1 MTENRPPDSA
11 VLLDVDGTL
20 VDTNWIH
27 TVAWARALRR
37 CGRLVPMHRIHP
49 LVGMGADLLVEEL
62 VGEEVPGASEA
73 HHDEYE
79 ALRPDVRLLP
89 GARELIRAVHDLGL
103 AVVLASS
110 SKEDELDFL
119 RTLLDAEDWLS
130 AATSSGDAEVSKP
143 APDIFAAALDRVG
156 VAPERAIV
164 VGDTVWDVQAA
175 DRAGL
180 STVGLLT
187 GGTRGIELLGAG
199 AVEVHEDPAALCRA
213 LAGSAIAR
221 LAATG

>member
-11 VLLDVDGTL
+11 VLLDVDG
-20 VDTNWIH
+20 
-27 TVAWARALRR
+27 
-37 CGRLVPMHRIHP
+37 
-49 LVGMGADLLVEEL
+49 
-62 VGEEVPGASEA
+62 S
-73 HHDEYE
+73 
-79 ALRPDVRLLP
+79 
-89 GARELIRAVHDLGL
+89 L

-156 VAPERAIV
+156 VAPKRAIV